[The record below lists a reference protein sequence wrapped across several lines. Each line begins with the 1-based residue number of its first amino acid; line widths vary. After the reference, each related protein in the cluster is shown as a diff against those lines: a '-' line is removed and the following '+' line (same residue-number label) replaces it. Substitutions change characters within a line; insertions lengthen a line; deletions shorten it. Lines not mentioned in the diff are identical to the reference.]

1 MKKIYEFKKSLD
13 VGELGENII
22 EKYLN
27 NLKNVKRIESVK
39 EMKKYQEDD
48 IDFLVYLNGGKKVS
62 IEVKCDSYKS
72 GNLYYETK
80 SCVEFNTLGCLE
92 KTKADYIFYY
102 FLNLNTLYIF
112 KTEQFRSWVRKEID
126 KCNKNPKLSKIRK
139 KEVLNRAFNKKDL
152 YTSQGYTIP
161 LLHIENELK
170 DTKIYKKYYN
180 I

>member
-1 MKKIYEFKKSLD
+1 MGKIYEFQKSLD
-13 VGELGENII
+13 IGELGEDII

-27 NLKNVKRIESVK
+27 SLDNVIKIKSVK
-39 EMKKYQEDD
+39 NIKKYQLAD
-48 IDFLVYLNGGKKVS
+48 IDFLVYLKEGKEVS

-80 SCVEFNTLGCLE
+80 SCVEFDTIGCLE

-102 FLNLNTLYIF
+102 FLNLKVLYIF
-112 KTEQFRSWVRKEID
+112 KTKKFRKWVQKEI
-126 KCNKNPKLSKIRK
+126 KLHNKYPNLSKIEK
-139 KEVLNRAFNKKDL
+139 KEVLNKAFNKKDL

-161 LLHIENELK
+161 LKYIENELK

>member
-13 VGELGENII
+13 VGELGENIV
-22 EKYLN
+22 EKYLK
-27 NLKNVKRIESVK
+27 NLDNVKKIESVK
-39 EMKKYQEDD
+39 DIKRYQEDD
-48 IDFLVYLNGGKKVS
+48 IDFLVYLNGGEKVS

-80 SCVEFNTLGCLE
+80 SCVEFNTIGCLE

-102 FLNLNTLYIF
+102 FLNLNVLYIF
-112 KTEQFRSWVRKEID
+112 KTKKFRSWVRKEIIQY
-126 KCNKNPKLSKIRK
+126 NQNPNLSKIQK
-139 KEVLNRAFNKKDL
+139 KEVFNRAFNKKDL

-161 LLHIENELK
+161 LVYIENKLR
-170 DTKIYKKYYN
+170 DTNIYKKYYN

>member
-13 VGELGENII
+13 IGELGEDII
-22 EKYLN
+22 EKYLKSLN
-27 NLKNVKRIESVK
+27 NVKKIESVK
-39 EMKKYQEDD
+39 EIKKYQEED
-48 IDFLVYLNGGKKVS
+48 IDFLVYLNEGKKVS

-80 SCVEFNTLGCLE
+80 SCVEFNTIGCLE

-102 FLNLNTLYIF
+102 FLNLNVLYIF
-112 KTEQFRSWVRKEID
+112 KTEKFRAWVRKEI
-126 KCNKNPKLSKIRK
+126 KQYNKNPKLSKIQK
-139 KEVLNRAFNKKDL
+139 KEVFNKAFNKKDL

-161 LLHIENELK
+161 LAHIESELK
-170 DTKIYKKYYN
+170 DTNIYKKYYN